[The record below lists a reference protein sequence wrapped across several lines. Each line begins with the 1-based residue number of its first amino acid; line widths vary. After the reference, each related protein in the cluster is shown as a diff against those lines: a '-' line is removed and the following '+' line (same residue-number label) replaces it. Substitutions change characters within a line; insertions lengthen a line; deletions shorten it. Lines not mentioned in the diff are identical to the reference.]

1 MNKDK
6 YIDLVQSEVMREYL
20 KTQEISELELCKI
33 ILFAHI
39 PLIEKEKYISCL
51 VAETNNPVICSVEK
65 WLHGV
70 LNILSSPNY
79 IASISSIRI
88 NDKYDWHNRSEE
100 YLSTIRACD
109 LNEFISDFHNVP
121 IDDYDYIEVRLH
133 KIGSICDMKDCMIVY
148 GFLINE
154 NIEIVY
160 MDPPDHLSNIKVVNI
175 NFTEAEEYDLFDV
188 SFGNTYTKFPFE
200 PNDYVELHLPVFK
213 DPIVGRLYYQH
224 EVIDDVTTP
233 IYSHIDPI
241 KDGVIDVVNSI
252 ETSFTSFYTLS
263 FLGCQNWLY
272 PHTIERKD
280 DDL

>member
-6 YIDLVQSEVMREYL
+6 YIDLVQSEVMRDYL
-20 KTQEISELELCKI
+20 KTQELSELELCKI

-39 PLIEKEKYISCL
+39 PLTEKAKYISCL
-51 VAETNNPVICSVEK
+51 VAETNNPVVCNVEK
-65 WLHGV
+65 WLYGV

-88 NDKYDWHNRSEE
+88 NDKYDWHNSSEE

-109 LNEFISDFHNVP
+109 LEEFISDIRNVP
-121 IDDYDYIEVRLH
+121 IDDYDYIEIRLH
-133 KIGSICDMKDCMIVY
+133 NIGTILDMKNYMSIY

-154 NIEIVY
+154 KMELIYI
-160 MDPPDHLSNIKVVNI
+160 DPPDSLYNMKVVNVD
-175 NFTEAEEYDLFDV
+175 FSEDQEYDVYDV
-188 SFGNTYTKFPFE
+188 FFGHTYTKFPFE
-200 PNDYVELHLPVFK
+200 SNDYVELHLPVFK
-213 DPIVGRLYYQH
+213 DPIIGRLYYQH
-224 EVIDDVTTP
+224 EFVDDITTP

-241 KDGVIDVVNSI
+241 KDGVIDEVNSI
-252 ETSFTSFYTLS
+252 ETSFTSFYTLT

-280 DDL
+280 K